1 MQPISVNTA
10 HTGKLTQYWRILRII
25 VHTLLGL
32 SVAVLILPFSSKSTH
47 AKIVRWWCKHL
58 LGAFNIQVR
67 RSGFVPAPGS
77 PPSNT
82 MFVGNHISWA
92 DIHALNST
100 VPLRFIAKSD
110 IRQWPIFG
118 YLAKKNNTLFIDR
131 SSKRDAKR
139 TIERAV
145 SSLNAGDNLC
155 FFPEGT
161 TTDGTKIQPF
171 KTSLIQAAIEAKS
184 TIWPVAI
191 FYPNEQGQAN
201 VKAAYADD
209 TTLQESMQNILAQ
222 QQPVIELHFLE
233 PISPEHYA
241 QYDRRNL
248 TMHIEQLIRNQLRI
262 HQ

>member
-1 MQPISVNTA
+1 MPELNA
-10 HTGKLTQYWRILRII
+10 PPR
-25 VHTLLGL
+25 
-32 SVAVLILPFSSKSTH
+32 
-47 AKIVRWWCKHL
+47 
-58 LGAFNIQVR
+58 NI
-67 RSGFVPAPGS
+67 
-77 PPSNT
+77 

-100 VPLRFIAKSD
+100 VPLRFIAKLD
-110 IRQWPIFG
+110 IRDWPIFG
-118 YLAKKNNTLFIDR
+118 YLAEKNNTLFIDR

-145 SSLNAGDNLC
+145 ASLNEGDNLC

-191 FYPNEQGQAN
+191 FYPDEQGKAN
-201 VKAAYADD
+201 IKAAYADD
-209 TTLQESMQNILAQ
+209 TTLQESMQNILGQ
-222 QQPVIELHFLE
+222 QQPIIELHFLK
-233 PISPEHYA
+233 PISPEEVA

-248 TMHIEQLIRNQLRI
+248 TIHIEQLIRKELNI
-262 HQ
+262 FK